1 MSNQNIEFIKLL
13 QNQKAIRILFIF
25 LNIFAWFGDNLT
37 QQDLIN
43 NEQKNTEK
51 AQSIYNFILII
62 SIIVNVY
69 YIIIIQ
75 DQINSSRKRN
85 ENTKQLKTKKNALI
99 ILVVALF
106 TLLYTQLPVTNN
118 QNNTNDFY
126 W

>member
-62 SIIVNVY
+62 SIIVNIY

-118 QNNTNDFY
+118 QNNTDDFY
-126 W
+126 

>member
-126 W
+126 

>member
-13 QNQKAIRILFIF
+13 QNQKAIRVLFIF

-62 SIIVNVY
+62 SIIVNIY

-75 DQINSSRKRN
+75 DQINASRKRN
-85 ENTKQLKTKKNALI
+85 ENTKQLETKKNALI

-118 QNNTNDFY
+118 QNNTDDFY
-126 W
+126 

>member
-62 SIIVNVY
+62 SIIVNIY

-75 DQINSSRKRN
+75 DQINASRKRN
-85 ENTKQLKTKKNALI
+85 ENTKQLETKKNALI

-118 QNNTNDFY
+118 QNNTDDFY
-126 W
+126 